1 MKAHTVRHQKP
12 PEWLNSVDYWYYS
25 LIQRHSDYVTVFRAA
40 MDQEVSDERPGT
52 PILRLEPRS
61 RATRLFDAYGSEQG
75 AIRSEGMVR
84 GLRFV
89 MRRNG
94 NPVWVSTVR
103 SFVRRRH
110 RLQTADGQ
118 LWIFDTPF
126 FWWQHLTGIIDG
138 YDGLIGFVG
147 PTKRHWGFAVE
158 PLRDTFGL
166 LSALAFMHWKWWRW

>member
-1 MKAHTVRHQKP
+1 
-12 PEWLNSVDYWYYS
+12 LNSVDYWYYS
-25 LIQRHSDYVTVFRAA
+25 LIQRPSDYVVTVFRAA

-75 AIRSEGMVR
+75 VIRSEGMVR

-103 SFVRRRH
+103 SF
-110 RLQTADGQ
+110 
-118 LWIFDTPF
+118 
-126 FWWQHLTGIIDG
+126 WWRHLTGIIDG
-138 YDGLIGFVG
+138 HDGVIGFVG
-147 PTKRHWGFAVE
+147 PTKRHWGFSIE
-158 PLRDTFGL
+158 PGRDTSDL
-166 LSALAFMHWKWWRW
+166 LSAIAFMHWKWWCW